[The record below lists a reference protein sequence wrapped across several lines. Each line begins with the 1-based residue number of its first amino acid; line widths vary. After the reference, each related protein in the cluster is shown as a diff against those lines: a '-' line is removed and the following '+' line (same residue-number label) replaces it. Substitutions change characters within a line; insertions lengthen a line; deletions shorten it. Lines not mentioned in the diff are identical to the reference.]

1 MAPGGLFGT
10 AAVAVVV
17 SLAVH
22 VALNCPIQPVPSP
35 PPPPARHT
43 PNNLLQVSC
52 SSATSSS
59 YVPPPVL
66 IGILDRLHRG
76 SRSLGK
82 GG

>member
-1 MAPGGLFGT
+1 VVYLVAGRSLMAPGGLFGT

-35 PPPPARHT
+35 PPPAARHT

-52 SSATSSS
+52 SLLPRAVLTS
-59 YVPPPVL
+59 
-66 IGILDRLHRG
+66 RLRY
-76 SRSLGK
+76 
-82 GG
+82 